1 MNKKTFDQTLNQ
13 IKKTLVA
20 NYRSVQ
26 ITELDTSKFKY
37 VNDLSYNVDTKN
49 WRIQID
55 YNKSDEYGSIKGVA
69 DRSIGIYFYD
79 QSKSDNT
86 INKSIF
92 VYSNEDSLE
101 LYEYSIMVSVTVNGN
116 AVARYRK
123 LVDADYLSQEILES
137 ALGNSW
143 LSNYP

>member
-13 IKKTLVA
+13 LKKTLVA
-20 NYRSVQ
+20 NYKSVQ
-26 ITELDTSKFKY
+26 ITELDTSEFRY
-37 VNDLSYNVDTKN
+37 ANDLSYNVDTKN

-55 YNKSDEYGSIKGVA
+55 YNKSDEDGSMKRVE
-69 DRSIGIYFYD
+69 DRSIGIFFYD

-92 VYSNEDSLE
+92 VFSNENSTE
-101 LYEYSIMVSVTVNGN
+101 LYDYSIMVSVTVNGH

-123 LVDADYLSQEILES
+123 LVDAEYLSREILES
-137 ALGNSW
+137 ALGNS
-143 LSNYP
+143 

>member
-13 IKKTLVA
+13 LKKTLVA
-20 NYRSVQ
+20 NYKSVQ

-55 YNKSDEYGSIKGVA
+55 YNKSDEDGSIKRVA
-69 DRSIGIYFYD
+69 DRSIGIYLYD

-101 LYEYSIMVSVTVNGN
+101 LYDYSIMVSVTVNGN

-123 LVDADYLSQEILES
+123 LVDAEYLSQEILES
-137 ALGNSW
+137 ALGNS
-143 LSNYP
+143 

>member
-13 IKKTLVA
+13 ISKTLVA
-20 NYRSVQ
+20 NYKSVQ
-26 ITELDTSKFKY
+26 ITELDTSEFRY
-37 VNDLSYNVDTKN
+37 ANDLSYNVDTKN

-55 YNKSDEYGSIKGVA
+55 YNKSDEDGSIKRVA
-69 DRSIGIYFYD
+69 DRSIGIYLYD

-101 LYEYSIMVSVTVNGN
+101 LYDYSIMVSVTVNGN

-123 LVDADYLSQEILES
+123 LVDAEYLSQEILES
-137 ALGNSW
+137 ALGNS
-143 LSNYP
+143 

>member
-13 IKKTLVA
+13 LKKTLVA

-55 YNKSDEYGSIKGVA
+55 YNKSDEDGSIKRVA

-92 VYSNEDSLE
+92 VYSWFSTHYNISLIYFIFK
-101 LYEYSIMVSVTVNGN
+101 LYKFLIRINSL
-116 AVARYRK
+116 
-123 LVDADYLSQEILES
+123 LVYLSDKQL
-137 ALGNSW
+137 
-143 LSNYP
+143 

>member
-13 IKKTLVA
+13 ISKTLVA
-20 NYRSVQ
+20 NYKSVQ

-55 YNKSDEYGSIKGVA
+55 YNKSDEDGSIKRVA
-69 DRSIGIYFYD
+69 DRSIGIYLYD

-101 LYEYSIMVSVTVNGN
+101 LYDYSIMVSVTVNGN

-123 LVDADYLSQEILES
+123 LVDAEYLSQEILES
-137 ALGNSW
+137 ALGNS
-143 LSNYP
+143 

>member
-55 YNKSDEYGSIKGVA
+55 YNKSDEDGSIKRVA

-137 ALGNSW
+137 ALGNS
-143 LSNYP
+143 

>member
-1 MNKKTFDQTLNQ
+1 MNKKTFDQVLNQ
-13 IKKTLVA
+13 ITKTLVG

-26 ITELDTSKFKY
+26 VTELDTSEFRY

-55 YNKSDEYGSIKGVA
+55 YNKSDEDGSIKRVA
-69 DRSIGIYFYD
+69 DRSIGLYFYD

-101 LYEYSIMVSVTVNGN
+101 LYDYSIMVSVTVNGN

-123 LVDADYLSQEILES
+123 LVDADDLSREILES
-137 ALGNSW
+137 ALGNS
-143 LSNYP
+143 

>member
-13 IKKTLVA
+13 LKKTLVA
-20 NYRSVQ
+20 NYKSVQ

-55 YNKSDEYGSIKGVA
+55 YNKSDEDGSIKRVA
-69 DRSIGIYFYD
+69 DRSIGIYLYD

-101 LYEYSIMVSVTVNGN
+101 LYDYSIMVSVTVNGN

-123 LVDADYLSQEILES
+123 LVDAEYLSQEILES

>member
-13 IKKTLVA
+13 LKKTLVA

-55 YNKSDEYGSIKGVA
+55 YNKSDEDGSIKRVA
-69 DRSIGIYFYD
+69 DRSIGIYLYD

-101 LYEYSIMVSVTVNGN
+101 LYDYSIMVSVTVNGN

-123 LVDADYLSQEILES
+123 LVDAEYLSQEILES
-137 ALGNSW
+137 ALGNS
-143 LSNYP
+143 

>member
-13 IKKTLVA
+13 LKKTLVA

-55 YNKSDEYGSIKGVA
+55 YNKSDEDGSIKRVA

-92 VYSNEDSLE
+92 VFSNEDSLE
-101 LYEYSIMVSVTVNGN
+101 LYDYSIMVSVTVNGN

-123 LVDADYLSQEILES
+123 LVDAEYLSQEILES
-137 ALGNSW
+137 ALGNS
-143 LSNYP
+143 

>member
-13 IKKTLVA
+13 LKKTLVA

-137 ALGNSW
+137 ALGNS
-143 LSNYP
+143 

>member
-13 IKKTLVA
+13 LKKTLVA

-55 YNKSDEYGSIKGVA
+55 YNKSDEDGSIKRVA

-137 ALGNSW
+137 ALGNS
-143 LSNYP
+143 

>member
-13 IKKTLVA
+13 ISKTLVA
-20 NYRSVQ
+20 NYRSVK
-26 ITELDTSKFKY
+26 ITELDTSEFRY
-37 VNDLSYNVDTKN
+37 ANDLSYIVDTKN

-55 YNKSDEYGSIKGVA
+55 YNKSDEDGSIRRVE
-69 DRSIGIYFYD
+69 DRSIGIFFYD

-92 VYSNEDSLE
+92 VYSNENSTE
-101 LYEYSIMVSVTVNGN
+101 LYDYSIMVSVTVNGN
-116 AVARYRK
+116 AVARYSKR
-123 LVDADYLSQEILES
+123 VDAEYLSREILES

>member
-13 IKKTLVA
+13 ISKTLVA
-20 NYRSVQ
+20 NYKSVQ

-55 YNKSDEYGSIKGVA
+55 YNKSDEDGSIKRVA
-69 DRSIGIYFYD
+69 DRSIGIYLYD

-101 LYEYSIMVSVTVNGN
+101 LYDYSIMVSVTVNGN

-123 LVDADYLSQEILES
+123 LVDAEYLSQEILES

>member
-13 IKKTLVA
+13 LKKTLVA

-55 YNKSDEYGSIKGVA
+55 YNKSDEDGSIKRVA

-101 LYEYSIMVSVTVNGN
+101 LYDYSIMVSVTVNGN

>member
-13 IKKTLVA
+13 LKKTLVA

-55 YNKSDEYGSIKGVA
+55 YNKSDEDGSIKRVA

-92 VYSNEDSLE
+92 VFSNEDSLE
-101 LYEYSIMVSVTVNGN
+101 LYDYSIMVSVTVNGN

-123 LVDADYLSQEILES
+123 LVDAEYLSQEILES

>member
-20 NYRSVQ
+20 NYKSVQ
-26 ITELDTSKFKY
+26 ITDLDTSKFKY

-49 WRIQID
+49 WKIQID
-55 YNKSDEYGSIKGVA
+55 YNKSDEDGSIRKVV

-92 VYSNEDSLE
+92 VYSNENSTE

-123 LVDADYLSQEILES
+123 LVDGDDLSREIINS
-137 ALGNSW
+137 ALGNS
-143 LSNYP
+143 

>member
-1 MNKKTFDQTLNQ
+1 MNKKTFDQVLNQ
-13 IKKTLVA
+13 ITKTLVG

-26 ITELDTSKFKY
+26 VTELDTSEFRY

-55 YNKSDEYGSIKGVA
+55 YNKSDEDGSIKRVA
-69 DRSIGIYFYD
+69 DRSIGLYFYD
-79 QSKSDNT
+79 QSKSDNS
-86 INKSIF
+86 IIKSIF

-101 LYEYSIMVSVTVNGN
+101 LYDYSIMVSVTVNGN

-123 LVDADYLSQEILES
+123 LVDADDLSREILES
-137 ALGNSW
+137 ALGNS
-143 LSNYP
+143 

>member
-13 IKKTLVA
+13 ISKTLVA
-20 NYRSVQ
+20 NYKSVQ
-26 ITELDTSKFKY
+26 ITELDTREFKY
-37 VNDLSYNVDTKN
+37 VNDLSYYVDTKN

-55 YNKSDEYGSIKGVA
+55 YNKSDEDGSIKRVA

-101 LYEYSIMVSVTVNGN
+101 LYDYSIMVSVTVNGN

-123 LVDADYLSQEILES
+123 LVDAEYLSQEILES
-137 ALGNSW
+137 ALGNS
-143 LSNYP
+143 

>member
-137 ALGNSW
+137 ALGNS
-143 LSNYP
+143 

>member
-20 NYRSVQ
+20 NYNSVE

-49 WRIQID
+49 WKIQID
-55 YNKSDEYGSIKGVA
+55 YNKSDEDGSIRKVV

-92 VYSNEDSLE
+92 VYSNENSTE

-123 LVDADYLSQEILES
+123 LVDGDDLSREIINS
-137 ALGNSW
+137 ALGNS
-143 LSNYP
+143 

>member
-13 IKKTLVA
+13 LKKTLVA

-55 YNKSDEYGSIKGVA
+55 YNKSDEDGSIKRVA

-92 VYSNEDSLE
+92 VFSNENSLE
-101 LYEYSIMVSVTVNGN
+101 LYDYSIMVSVTVNGN

-123 LVDADYLSQEILES
+123 LVDAEYLSQEILES
-137 ALGNSW
+137 ALGNS
-143 LSNYP
+143 

>member
-13 IKKTLVA
+13 LKKTLVA

-55 YNKSDEYGSIKGVA
+55 YNKSDEDGSIKRVA

-101 LYEYSIMVSVTVNGN
+101 LYDYSIMVSVTVNGN

-137 ALGNSW
+137 ALGNS
-143 LSNYP
+143 